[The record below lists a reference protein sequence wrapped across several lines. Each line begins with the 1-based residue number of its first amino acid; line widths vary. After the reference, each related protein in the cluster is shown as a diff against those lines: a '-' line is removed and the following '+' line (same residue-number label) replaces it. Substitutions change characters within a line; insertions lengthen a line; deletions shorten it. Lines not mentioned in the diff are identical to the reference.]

1 MYISEISIVHCWK
14 KLKKFKYI
22 YLEAFEYAFAFVF
35 KDVALINCCDQYKVI
50 YKIFFLTVC
59 TVGLTVKGMRLSV

>member
-1 MYISEISIVHCWK
+1 MIAFQVFFPIK

-50 YKIFFLTVC
+50 YKIFFLTIF
-59 TVGLTVKGMRLSV
+59 LTVMIDQNGHD